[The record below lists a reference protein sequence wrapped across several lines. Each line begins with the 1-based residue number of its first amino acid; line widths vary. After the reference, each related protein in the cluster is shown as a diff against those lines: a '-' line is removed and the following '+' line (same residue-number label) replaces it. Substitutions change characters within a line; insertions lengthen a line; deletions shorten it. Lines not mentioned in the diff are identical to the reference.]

1 MEYQAAL
8 SKIPKQKAG
17 KTAMEY
23 VNPAHNMR
31 LFVCGFPSYLRT
43 SDVIL

>member
-1 MEYQAAL
+1 MAYQAAL

-17 KTAMEY
+17 KIAAEY
-23 VNPAHNMR
+23 MNPAHHMR